1 MLALYEHR
9 VVIEGFLYDIN
20 SFDQWGVE
28 LGKILAKD
36 VRTIFETKK
45 TKADVDLSK
54 FNSATGQLLQTYLQW
69 STPTQKQ
76 PLVAERKERLK
87 EAEERD
93 IKEILET
100 KKADTLDN
108 VVPVSQC

>member
-1 MLALYEHR
+1 M
-9 VVIEGFLYDIN
+9 D
-20 SFDQWGVE
+20 

-45 TKADVDLSK
+45 TKENADLSK

-76 PLVAERKERLK
+76 PLVAERKEHLK
-87 EAEERD
+87 GAEERD

-108 VVPVSQC
+108 VDPVSQ

>member
-1 MLALYEHR
+1 M
-9 VVIEGFLYDIN
+9 
-20 SFDQWGVE
+20 E

>member
-1 MLALYEHR
+1 MALYEHR
-9 VVIEGFLYDIN
+9 VVVEGFLYDIN

-36 VRTIFETKK
+36 VRTILETKK
-45 TKADVDLSK
+45 TKANADLSK

-69 STPTQKQ
+69 SSPTQKQ
-76 PLVAERKERLK
+76 PPVAERKEHLK
-87 EAEERD
+87 GAEERD

>member
-1 MLALYEHR
+1 M
-9 VVIEGFLYDIN
+9 
-20 SFDQWGVE
+20 E

-36 VRTIFETKK
+36 VRTILETKK
-45 TKADVDLSK
+45 TKANADLSK

-69 STPTQKQ
+69 SSPTQKQ
-76 PLVAERKERLK
+76 LPVAERKEHLK
-87 EAEERD
+87 GAEERD